1 MIADNNKKDST
12 TGWENVYKEGFA
24 QLNQFLNNNAND
36 NNISDKN

>member
-24 QLNQFLNNNAND
+24 QLN
-36 NNISDKN
+36 